1 MITKGA
7 INPKSMFHNYFIT
20 TLRNLLHNKVGS
32 VINIIGLAV
41 SIACCIVIYVFVKH
55 EETFDHFHSKAA
67 RIYRIVYDNKT
78 SQGVEHN
85 GYVAFPTAKALRT
98 DFPNLETVT
107 QMYVRN
113 KAIIQIPDAVGGTN
127 KFEEKEATYADES
140 FFKTF
145 DFPLLAGSTS
155 KILSTPDEVVLSK
168 TLADNFFGRESSGRY
183 GELIGKTIT
192 INKKPYRIS
201 GIMQDMP
208 RNSNIACNMLLP
220 FGDFERNDADVM
232 QNWQNFWGES
242 YVFVTLPKNYTAQQF
257 DKDLVAFKNKYLDK
271 ENAKAQTFHPQP
283 LMQVHTD
290 ELYGGTYYATPSI
303 LIIAFITMGIIVLL
317 TACINFINLATAQS
331 LQRAKEIGIRKT
343 LGSRNWQLIIR
354 FMIETLV
361 LVLIASGAGLLLADW
376 FLQQFN
382 QYLAFIVNLDLHID
396 VSIVVFLLVLAL
408 VITFLAGYY
417 PARVMAGYQPIQALK
432 GSLKATGTGFNYRF
446 SFRKALVTTQFVVTQ
461 LLIIGT
467 IVVSTQLHYFYSHD
481 AGYQK
486 EGVLTVEMPDNDQ
499 QKITVFRNALMSQP
513 QVKDVTFCS
522 GPPMSASNAFSNM
535 RLPSTGKRD
544 NINTERKYVDPGYLS
559 VFKIPLIAGRNLQES
574 DKILVNGD
582 SVNQY
587 NVLVNQKA
595 VIVLGFKNAEA
606 AIGQTITV
614 DDKDRAIIVGVTNN
628 FDNVSMQ
635 SDINPCFMYYATN
648 WIAMASI
655 KMSAVNNS
663 IALNQIKKSWESLYP
678 DQVYKSMTLE
688 DYIQHKAFYV
698 MEDIMYQGFKI
709 FAILSIIIGCMGLYG
724 LVSFLAIQ
732 RQKEIGIRKVLGA
745 SVNNILYLFSKEFTW
760 LVLIA
765 FLIAAPLGYWAMT
778 SWLQTFAN
786 RIDLRVSYFV
796 VTLMLSLLIAIGTIG
811 FQAIRAAIS
820 NPVKSLRS
828 E

>member
-1 MITKGA
+1 
-7 INPKSMFHNYFIT
+7 MFRNYFIT
-20 TLRNLLHNKVGS
+20 TIRNLFRNKVGS
-32 VINIIGLAV
+32 IINITGLAV
-41 SIACCIVIYVFVKH
+41 SIACCIAIYVFLKH
-55 EETFDHFHSKAA
+55 EETFDNFHSKAD
-67 RIYRIVYDNKT
+67 RIYRMVLESKT
-78 SQGVEHN
+78 AQGTDHL
-85 GYVAFPTAKALRT
+85 GYVAFPTARALRT

-107 QMYVRN
+107 QMYVGN
-113 KAIIQIPDAVGGTN
+113 KVIVQIPDAVAGTK
-127 KFEEKEATYADES
+127 KFEEKETTYADEF

-145 DFPLLAGSTS
+145 DFSLIAGSTN

-168 TLADNFFGRESSGRY
+168 TLADNYFSKEYSGRY
-183 GELIGKTIT
+183 NELIGKTIT
-192 INKKPYRIS
+192 VNKKPYRIS

-220 FGDFERNDADVM
+220 FKEFEVNNQSLM
-232 QNWQNFWGES
+232 QNWQDFWSEA
-242 YVFVTLPKNYTAQQF
+242 YTFVTLPKNYTAQQF
-257 DKDLVAFKNKYLDK
+257 DKDLIAFRNKYLDR
-271 ENAKAQTFHPQP
+271 ENAKTQTFHAQP
-283 LMQVHTD
+283 LLQVHTD

-303 LIIAFITMGIIVLL
+303 LIIAFLTMGIIVLL

-343 LGSRNWQLIIR
+343 LGSRNWQLIVR

-361 LVLIASGAGLLLADW
+361 LVLIASGVGLLLADW
-376 FLQQFN
+376 FLHQFN
-382 QYLAFIVNLDLHID
+382 KYLAFIVNLNLHID
-396 VSIVVFLLVLAL
+396 TSIVVFLLVLAL
-408 VITFLAGYY
+408 AITFLAGYY
-417 PARVMAGYQPIQALK
+417 PARIMAGYQPIQALK
-432 GSLKATGTGFNYRF
+432 GSLKATGTGFKNRF
-446 SFRKALVTTQFVVTQ
+446 SFRKGLVTTQFVVTQ

-467 IVVSTQLHYFYSHD
+467 IVVSTQLHYFYSHN

-499 QKITVFRNALMSQP
+499 QKITVFRNALMNHP

-535 RLPSTGKRD
+535 RLPASAKKD

-559 VFKIPLIAGRNLQES
+559 VFKIPLVAGRNLQVL
-574 DKILVNGD
+574 DKVLVKND
-582 SVNQY
+582 SINQY
-587 NVLVNQKA
+587 NILVNQKA
-595 VIVLGFKNAEA
+595 VSALGFKNAEA
-606 AIGQTITV
+606 AIGQTITI
-614 DDKDRAIIVGVTNN
+614 DDKDRATIVGVTRN
-628 FDNVSMQ
+628 FDNVSIQ

-648 WIAMASI
+648 WIAMANI
-655 KMSAVNNS
+655 KMSAVDNTN
-663 IALNQIKKSWESLYP
+663 ALTQIKKDWETLYP

-709 FAILSIIIGCMGLYG
+709 FAVLSIIIGCMGLYG

-745 SVNNILYLFSKEFTW
+745 SVNSILYLFSKEFTW

-765 FLIAAPLGYWAMT
+765 FLIAAPVGYWAMN

-786 RIDLRVSYFV
+786 RIELQVSYFV

-811 FQAIRAAIS
+811 FQAIKAAIA
-820 NPVKSLRS
+820 NPVKSLRR